1 MARDI
6 SSFTSE
12 WRIRDLSGPEIKAR
26 YASVTLIA
34 DVITKKYLYVLPL
47 YRQERYFKEHGIALF
62 RNTLAS
68 WVIYTAD
75 NYLKS
80 VYDILCTELL
90 KQDVIHAD
98 ETPIQVLK
106 EPGKKPTTKS
116 QMWVYT
122 TDKLNPHPITC
133 FQYRDNRSG
142 ECPTEFL
149 KGFAGTLVADA
160 FSGYKLSCWCNKSRL
175 LGAYAA
181 QMV

>member
-47 YRQERYFKEHGIALF
+47 YRQERYFKKHGIALS

-106 EPGKKPTTKS
+106 EPG
-116 QMWVYT
+116 
-122 TDKLNPHPITC
+122 
-133 FQYRDNRSG
+133 
-142 ECPTEFL
+142 
-149 KGFAGTLVADA
+149 
-160 FSGYKLSCWCNKSRL
+160 
-175 LGAYAA
+175 
-181 QMV
+181 